1 MKKNHFNSKFF
12 LIDLIFLG
20 LSSWF
25 FFACESSP
33 PEIVD
38 VQWQINIVERLDTKS
53 FEENLTF
60 FVFAKD
66 DDGESDLESLY
77 LMHDDSEQFWKLTKD
92 TWSVKSGNNET
103 WIGCADMVMPDN
115 SPIPRGDYRVLLY
128 DASGTKS
135 EKSIKIDTVVINPK
149 RVKFPSIRGEKGL
162 LLLESNFENT
172 IAIFFDRNR
181 RYIDSVMIEYDKT
194 LVERFPRYRE
204 LAQSS
209 GAQLFLYVWDTRKG
223 YGIMS
228 GPYSGLYDDA
238 MQVNK

>member
-1 MKKNHFNSKFF
+1 MRKSVLFVRI
-12 LIDLIFLG
+12 LLWL
-20 LSSWF
+20 LPVYVL
-25 FFACESSP
+25 FFAACETSP

-38 VQWQINIVERLDTKS
+38 VQWQINIVERLDTKI

-66 DDGESDLESLY
+66 EDGDSDLESLY
-77 LMHDDSEQFWKLTKD
+77 LLHDDSEQYWKFTKD
-92 TWSVKSGNNET
+92 SWVVKSGDNET
-103 WIGCADMVMPDN
+103 WIGSADVVMPDS
-115 SPIPRGDYRVLLY
+115 SPIPRGNYRVVLY

-162 LLLESNFENT
+162 FLLESNFENT
-172 IAIFFDRNR
+172 VAIYFDRNQ
-181 RYIDSVMIEYDKT
+181 RYIDSLVIEYDKT

-204 LAQSS
+204 LSKAS
-209 GAQLFLYVWDTRKG
+209 GSQLYLYVWDTRKG
-223 YGIMS
+223 YGVMS

-238 MQVNK
+238 MQID